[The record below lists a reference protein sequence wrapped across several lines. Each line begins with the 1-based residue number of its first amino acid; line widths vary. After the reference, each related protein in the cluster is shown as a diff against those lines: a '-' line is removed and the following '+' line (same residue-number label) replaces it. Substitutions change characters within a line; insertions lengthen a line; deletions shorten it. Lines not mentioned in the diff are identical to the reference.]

1 MKDKLIIASFLSN
14 LFYSACYP
22 AVHSYLM
29 QSVGQRM
36 ISINSLCTCLGG
48 IILPF
53 IWNKYSDIL
62 YKKYGKMLFLE
73 AFCYICMLIMLINN
87 KINLIIYYILD
98 TICFTLIT
106 KNIICGGN
114 RLRAIKYNNEE
125 KRTKYDNNTQM
136 AANISSLIGF
146 LSCAIFEFNLWQA
159 FLLSTIGICIDNIFY
174 YLEWRDRKYEFKK

>member
-1 MKDKLIIASFLSN
+1 M
-14 LFYSACYP
+14 
-22 AVHSYLM
+22 H
-29 QSVGQRM
+29 
-36 ISINSLCTCLGG
+36 
-48 IILPF
+48 F
-53 IWNKYSDIL
+53 IC
-62 YKKYGKMLFLE
+62 GH
-73 AFCYICMLIMLINN
+73 
-87 KINLIIYYILD
+87 ILD

-125 KRTKYDNNTQM
+125 KRIKYDNDVQM

-174 YLEWRDRKYEFKK
+174 YLEWRDKKI